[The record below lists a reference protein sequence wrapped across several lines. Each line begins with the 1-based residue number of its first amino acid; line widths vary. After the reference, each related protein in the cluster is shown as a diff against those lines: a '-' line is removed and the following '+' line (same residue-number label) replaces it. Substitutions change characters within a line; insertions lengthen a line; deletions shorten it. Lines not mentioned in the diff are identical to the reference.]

1 MPPENSSARAA
12 TDSVLQ
18 WVHSLG
24 LPERREELK
33 ALVDPVAREGG
44 TPLVVASSTRGV
56 LGVIQ
61 LKDVVKPGM
70 RDRFDRIRAMG
81 IKTVM
86 ITGDNR
92 LTAQAIAAEAGV
104 GRLPCRSQARGQA
117 AAHSGSPEG
126 RPSCGHV
133 RRRHQ
138 RRSGAGQ
145 VRTWGWS

>member
-1 MPPENSSARAA
+1 MGA
-12 TDSVLQ
+12 
-18 WVHSLG
+18 SLG

-86 ITGDNR
+86 ITAT
-92 LTAQAIAAEAGV
+92 TA
-104 GRLPCRSQARGQA
+104 
-117 AAHSGSPEG
+117 SPR
-126 RPSCGHV
+126 RPTP
-133 RRRHQ
+133 RRR
-138 RRSGAGQ
+138 G
-145 VRTWGWS
+145 